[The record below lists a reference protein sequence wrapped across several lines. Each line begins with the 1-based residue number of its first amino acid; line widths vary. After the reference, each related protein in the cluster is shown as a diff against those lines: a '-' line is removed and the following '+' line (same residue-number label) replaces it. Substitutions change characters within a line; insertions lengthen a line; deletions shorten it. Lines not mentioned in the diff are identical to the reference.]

1 MRTKSGIFHLWDF
14 APWCQYLINRKS
26 AERHTVNRDQ
36 FMVGILCRLCGF
48 RGQGNQERKGSE
60 RIRPQ
65 LSCTVVVREM
75 VQAWYFTDTGHQCH
89 EK

>member
-1 MRTKSGIFHLWDF
+1 MRIKSGIFHLWDF
-14 APWCQYLINRKS
+14 VPWCQYLINRKL

-60 RIRPQ
+60 KNTSAAEAHCSRARNCP
-65 LSCTVVVREM
+65 CMVVHRHGPSVP
-75 VQAWYFTDTGHQCH
+75 
-89 EK
+89 

>member
-1 MRTKSGIFHLWDF
+1 MKRGIFHLWDF
-14 APWCQYLINRKS
+14 VPWCQYLINRKL

-60 RIRPQ
+60 RICPL
-65 LSCTVVVREM
+65 LSRTVVVREKAH
-75 VQAWYFTDTGHQCH
+75 AW
-89 EK
+89 

>member
-1 MRTKSGIFHLWDF
+1 MRIKSGIFHLRDF
-14 APWCQYLINRKS
+14 VPWCEYLINRKL

-60 RIRPQ
+60 KEIRPQ
-65 LSCTVVVREM
+65 LRRIIVVREM
-75 VQAWYFTDTGHQCH
+75 VHAW
-89 EK
+89 